1 MFLVTS
7 APGRSYLLCD
17 VATFPGHS
25 AALSV
30 LTAAYMVQ
38 PALSWPERSG
48 VQVAIIPARY
58 QSSRFPGKP
67 LALIA
72 GKPMIQRTWDQA
84 KSATTLTDVYVA
96 TDDDR
101 IRETCEEFGAKVL
114 MTSPNCPNG
123 TARCAEAALALGSQF
138 DLVLNIQGDEPL
150 LEPAVIDA
158 VVRTLQEA
166 PQDVRALLDL
176 LEVLACVQTQT
187 TLCNTAEVHLYT
199 SPLHACQHGVVTR

>member
-1 MFLVTS
+1 
-7 APGRSYLLCD
+7 LCD
-17 VATFPGHS
+17 VETFPGHS

-38 PALSWPERSG
+38 PAPSWPERSG

-166 PQDVRALLDL
+166 PQDVRALLDN
-176 LEVLACVQTQT
+176 VM
-187 TLCNTAEVHLYT
+187 
-199 SPLHACQHGVVTR
+199 QHC